1 MLWLW
6 KMHNRVNMRLS
17 GDITDDVA
25 FPKEKFPNK
34 QHCTDCYNN
43 KLGFDLTSEF
53 RLKTVETFLKTMY
66 SELNY
71 SGLDLEEYTGK
82 VMGASAKHINPKHP
96 PKPHDLMVKPAA
108 PAAAAAAAN
117 HVLDK
122 SNYDRVHNE
131 SWTVM
136 SKTDASLSF
145 VVYFVSAAILAMVYM
160 KFIARRR
167 LSPCFSAICPRSRTS
182 SPANPLLGK
191 V

>member
-6 KMHNRVNMRLS
+6 KMHNRVNLRLS
-17 GDITDDVA
+17 GDITDDSA

-66 SELNY
+66 SEPNY
-71 SGLDLEEYTGK
+71 AGLKLEEYTGK
-82 VMGASAKHINPKHP
+82 IMGGSKHINPKHP
-96 PKPHDLMVKPAA
+96 VASHDLIVKSP
-108 PAAAAAAAN
+108 PEKIES
-117 HVLDK
+117 LDK
-122 SNYDRVHNE
+122 SNFDRIHNE

-145 VVYFVSAAILAMVYM
+145 VVYFVSASILAMVYL
-160 KFIARRR
+160 KFVARRR
-167 LSPCFSAICPRSRTS
+167 LSPCFSAICPRSRTN
-182 SPANPLLGK
+182 SPMNPLLGK